1 MGLFDTVKV
10 CKKLPTDALLKKF
23 LGKDFDPRTLEF
35 QTKDLDC
42 AMANYEIRDN
52 GYLYTENVVYRE
64 STPEELEQDK
74 KESKKYRFGY
84 FPRLRV
90 ESREWVK
97 TDVTKDVE
105 FYSYCK
111 QKDGRYYSTDYLA
124 HVVKGKVKSIKLK
137 KTERESDQEYADR
150 LKTEA
155 KWAEDIRLHN
165 ELTSRL
171 SYKIVNNIYNKPMRK
186 LIRVGVKYSQKV
198 PIFLY
203 NLEKKILY

>member
-1 MGLFDTVKV
+1 MGLFDYVKV
-10 CKKLPTDALLKKF
+10 KKKLPTDALIKKF
-23 LGKDFDPRTLEF
+23 LGKDFDPRKLEF

-64 STPEELEQDK
+64 STPEELEQGK

-137 KTERESDQEYADR
+137 KTERENDQEYDDR

-165 ELTSRL
+165 EKTSRL
-171 SYKIVNNIYNKPMRK
+171 SYKIVNNVYNKPIRK

-198 PIFLY
+198 PTFLY